1 MAIGAIKLIKR
12 FFSKKEILQ
21 LITSNFYSVLYYNS
35 EIWHIP
41 SLNKNTLK
49 QKLLSVLAKALKISM
64 YYPDPMIS
72 FANIHVMNQRATPE
86 SMLLYRLSIQLFKL
100 YNINTHSL
108 EWVSLNWNQIL
119 TSIQSKFEILKTNVK
134 KVGLFILVNR
144 LSALNSKIP
153 LDWLNGSLDSFKV
166 KAKKLLL

>member
-1 MAIGAIKLIKR
+1 MAH
-12 FFSKKEILQ
+12 SK
-21 LITSNFYSVLYYNS
+21 
-35 EIWHIP
+35 P
-41 SLNKNTLK
+41 KNTLK
-49 QKLLSVLAKALKISM
+49 QKLLSVSAKALKISM
-64 YYPDPMIS
+64 HYLDPMIS

-119 TSIQSKFEILKTNVK
+119 TSRQSKFEILKTNVK
-134 KVGLFILVNR
+134 KVGLNILVNR
-144 LSALNSKIP
+144 LSGLNSKIP

-166 KAKKLLL
+166 KAEKLLL

>member
-1 MAIGAIKLIKR
+1 MAH
-12 FFSKKEILQ
+12 SK
-21 LITSNFYSVLYYNS
+21 
-35 EIWHIP
+35 P
-41 SLNKNTLK
+41 KNTLK
-49 QKLLSVLAKALKISM
+49 QKLLSVSAKALKISM

-86 SMLLYRLSIQLFKL
+86 LMLLYRLSIQLFKL
-100 YNINTHSL
+100 YNTNTHSL

-119 TSIQSKFEILKTNVK
+119 TSRQSKFKILKTNVK
-134 KVGLFILVNR
+134 KVGLNILVNR

-166 KAKKLLL
+166 KAEKLLL

>member
-1 MAIGAIKLIKR
+1 
-12 FFSKKEILQ
+12 
-21 LITSNFYSVLYYNS
+21 
-35 EIWHIP
+35 
-41 SLNKNTLK
+41 
-49 QKLLSVLAKALKISM
+49 M

-72 FANIHVMNQRATPE
+72 FANIHVLNQRATPE

-100 YNINTHSL
+100 YNSNTHSL

-119 TSIQSKFEILKTNVK
+119 TSRQFKFEILNVK
-134 KVGLFILVNR
+134 KVGLNNLVNR
-144 LSALNSKIP
+144 LSALISKIP

>member
-72 FANIHVMNQRATPE
+72 FANIHVVNQRATPE

-100 YNINTHSL
+100 YNTNTHSL
-108 EWVSLNWNQIL
+108 EWVSLNWN
-119 TSIQSKFEILKTNVK
+119 
-134 KVGLFILVNR
+134 
-144 LSALNSKIP
+144 
-153 LDWLNGSLDSFKV
+153 
-166 KAKKLLL
+166 